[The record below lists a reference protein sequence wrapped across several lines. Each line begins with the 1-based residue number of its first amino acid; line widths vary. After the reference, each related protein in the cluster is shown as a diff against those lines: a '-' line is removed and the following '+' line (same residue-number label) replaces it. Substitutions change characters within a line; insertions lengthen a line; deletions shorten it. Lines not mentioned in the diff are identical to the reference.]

1 MFPARHSIVIAGG
14 STAGMVEFSCYLA
27 SSYLQSGQNVLF
39 IAADVPPSQ
48 LRRQLARF
56 GVDASG
62 CERGGE
68 LVFIECRSTAPLTD
82 ADTGHAR
89 PCDMGSIDAL
99 LGMTEEA
106 LSSFSDAPARV
117 ILYSVTPM
125 FMYHDLD
132 ALSIFLETLSLRAKQ
147 YGSLT
152 AIVHNDV
159 LTDAQ
164 VEKIETA
171 VDGVIDVK
179 VDDDFRRYV
188 RIRRMEGLSVKPAW
202 VPLETVRGEEAEA
215 GAFLT
220 WRRGDRSESE

>member
-1 MFPARHSIVIAGG
+1 MFPARHSMVIAGG

-27 SSYLQSGQNVLF
+27 STYLQSGQNVLF

-62 CERGGE
+62 REREGD
-68 LVFIECRSTAPLTD
+68 LIFIECRSTAPTTHSD
-82 ADTGHAR
+82 DVHAR
-89 PCDMGSIDAL
+89 TCDMENIDEL
-99 LGMTEEA
+99 LGMAEEA
-106 LSSFSDAPARV
+106 LSSFSEAFARV

-132 ALSIFLETLSLRAKQ
+132 ALSIFLETLALRAKQ
-147 YGSLT
+147 YGSMT
-152 AIVHNDV
+152 AVVHNDV

-164 VEKIETA
+164 VDKIEAA

-188 RIRRMEGLSVKPAW
+188 RIRRMEGLTVKPTW
-202 VPLETVRGEEAEA
+202 VPLEIVRGEEAEA

-220 WRRGDRSESE
+220 WRRGDRGEPE